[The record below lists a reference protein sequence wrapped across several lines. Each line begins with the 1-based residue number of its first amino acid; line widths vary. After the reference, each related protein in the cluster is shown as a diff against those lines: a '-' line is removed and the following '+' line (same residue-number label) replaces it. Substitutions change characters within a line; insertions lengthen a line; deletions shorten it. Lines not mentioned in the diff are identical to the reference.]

1 MATFPPFTL
10 NLPIITKKNIF
21 FLNSVNLSFTWA
33 LSIQFS
39 SYFLIDNVILF
50 DLVLNFETHTMP
62 QILELIQYLHLLILL
77 LL

>member
-39 SYFLIDNVILF
+39 SYFLINNFMLF
-50 DLVLNFETHTMP
+50 DLALNFETQTMA
-62 QILELIQYLHLLILL
+62 QILELI
-77 LL
+77 

>member
-10 NLPIITKKNIF
+10 NLPMYHYKIYIY

-39 SYFLIDNVILF
+39 SYFLINNVIIF
-50 DLVLNFETHTMP
+50 DLVLNFETQAMS
-62 QILELIQYLHLLILL
+62 QILEPI
-77 LL
+77 